1 VDFARSA
8 GLAALGAIGPL
19 RREVREGLVTF
30 LQRSYPAALPSSLEP
45 PSSLRA
51 NNSEP

>member
-1 VDFARSA
+1 VD
-8 GLAALGAIGPL
+8 GDAIGPL

-51 NNSEP
+51 NTSEP